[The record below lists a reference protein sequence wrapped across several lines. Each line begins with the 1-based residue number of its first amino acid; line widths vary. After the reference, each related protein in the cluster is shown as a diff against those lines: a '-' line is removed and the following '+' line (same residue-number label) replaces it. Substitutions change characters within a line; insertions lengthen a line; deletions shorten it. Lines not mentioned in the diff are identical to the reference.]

1 MSKHTT
7 LLSCLSLALTL
18 ALSFVTAAHGQST
31 RSPARPADYIVAV
44 VNNELV
50 TQNEVEQRKQRLRE
64 ERQRSRAS
72 ALSDDELR
80 RQAVRDLID
89 ERVQVT
95 WARESGVKADD
106 AEVDRAVAN
115 IASANKMTIE
125 QLRARLR
132 EEGMDYQRLR
142 ATLRDQMLSERARER
157 EVPAR
162 IRITDSEVEDYIEAK
177 RSQSGGGQTL
187 NIAQI
192 LVSVPDGAAADLVE
206 QRKARAD
213 EALRR
218 VRSGE
223 AFAAVAREM
232 SDDSAGR
239 ERGGEMGSRPSDRLP
254 DLFLEA
260 VKPLSV
266 GGIVAA
272 PVRSGAGFHV
282 LKLLER
288 SEVIA
293 TVTQT
298 RASHILLRA
307 GDGVSVEVVARR
319 LVELREQIQS
329 GKRRFEDVA
338 RSVSEDGSAAQGG
351 DLGWASPGAYVPEFE
366 EVMNRLPSGTLS
378 EPFQSR
384 FGVHLMKVTERRQV
398 PMDMRQ
404 LREQA
409 RNVLREQKYEP
420 AYAEWLEELR
430 SRAYIEMRE
439 PPQ

>member
-7 LLSCLSLALTL
+7 LLSCLIL
-18 ALSFVTAAHGQST
+18 ALSLGSAAHGQST
-31 RSPARPADYIVAV
+31 RTPARSADFIVAV

-50 TQNEVEQRKQRLRE
+50 TQNEVDQRMQRLRE
-64 ERQRSRAS
+64 ERQRARIAVP
-72 ALSDDELR
+72 ADAELR
-80 RQAVRDLID
+80 RLAVRELID
-89 ERVQVT
+89 ERVMVT
-95 WARESGVKADD
+95 WARESGLKADD

-115 IASANKMTIE
+115 IATANKMTVD

-142 ATLRDQMLSERARER
+142 ASLRDQMLADRVRER
-157 EVPAR
+157 EVPSR
-162 IRITDSEVEDYIEAK
+162 IRITDGEVEDYIEAK
-177 RSQSGGGQTL
+177 RSQSGGSQTL

-192 LVSVPDGAAADLVE
+192 LVSVPEGAAADLVE

-218 VRSGE
+218 VRAGE

-239 ERGGEMGSRPSDRLP
+239 ERGGELGSRPVDRLP
-254 DLFLEA
+254 DLFVEA
-260 VKPLSV
+260 VRPLAV
-266 GGIVAA
+266 GATVPA

-282 LKLLER
+282 LKLIER
-288 SEVIA
+288 TDVAA
-293 TVTQT
+293 TVSQT
-298 RASHILLRA
+298 RASHILLRP
-307 GDGVSVEVVARR
+307 GNNLSVDAAARR
-319 LVELREQIQS
+319 LGELREQISS
-329 GKRRFEDVA
+329 GKRRFEDLA

-351 DLGWASPGAYVPEFE
+351 DLGWAGPGNFVPEFE
-366 EVMNRLPSGTLS
+366 EVMNRLPIGSVS

-384 FGVHLMKVTERRQV
+384 FGVHLLLVTDRRQV

-409 RNVLREQKYEP
+409 RTALREQKYEP
-420 AYAEWLEELR
+420 AYAEWIEELR
-430 SRAYIEMRE
+430 ARAYIEMRE